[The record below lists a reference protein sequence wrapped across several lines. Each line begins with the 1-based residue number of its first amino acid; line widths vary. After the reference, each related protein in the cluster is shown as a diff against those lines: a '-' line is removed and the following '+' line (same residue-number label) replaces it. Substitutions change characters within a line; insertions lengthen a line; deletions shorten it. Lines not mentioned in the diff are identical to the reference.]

1 MKERQTRCSEAESHL
16 VAWGDSLD
24 DGVAWGDSLGDAVA
38 SRESILE
45 DIEVIVPKVREDS

>member
-1 MKERQTRCSEAESHL
+1 MWVASMKERQTRCSEAESHL
-16 VAWGDSLD
+16 
-24 DGVAWGDSLGDAVA
+24 VAWGDSLGDAVA